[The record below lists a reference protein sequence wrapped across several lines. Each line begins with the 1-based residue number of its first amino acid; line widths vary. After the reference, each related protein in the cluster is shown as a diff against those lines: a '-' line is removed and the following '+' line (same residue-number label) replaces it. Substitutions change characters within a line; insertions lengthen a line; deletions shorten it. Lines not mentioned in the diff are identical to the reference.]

1 MQTSD
6 EDGAAAGLRRRE
18 LVTRGV
24 GRAAAGLAGG
34 AFTAPPAWAGAPSPS
49 RRRARVLVG
58 DVVRYALESEAWD
71 GSFGFVILR
80 LHPAVVN
87 GAPVHYIRTDTSDR
101 AYARAQRLV
110 WAPKLASLVAPAAS
124 GALYTVSGGPQDQ
137 TTILSSEPGRA
148 DYTPAWRIHRFR
160 WTGQPRLLGSADDV
174 QAAQAAGEITVQA
187 TDIILNAAVIKW
199 STGELAVDAKL
210 TEYHGAS

>member
-1 MQTSD
+1 
-6 EDGAAAGLRRRE
+6 
-18 LVTRGV
+18 
-24 GRAAAGLAGG
+24 
-34 AFTAPPAWAGAPSPS
+34 
-49 RRRARVLVG
+49 
-58 DVVRYALESEAWD
+58 
-71 GSFGFVILR
+71 
-80 LHPAVVN
+80 
-87 GAPVHYIRTDTSDR
+87 VHYIRTDTSDR

-110 WAPKLASLVAPAAS
+110 WGPKLASLVAPAAS

-199 STGELAVDAKL
+199 STGEPGRDVPIDVKWGL
-210 TEYHGAS
+210 GWC